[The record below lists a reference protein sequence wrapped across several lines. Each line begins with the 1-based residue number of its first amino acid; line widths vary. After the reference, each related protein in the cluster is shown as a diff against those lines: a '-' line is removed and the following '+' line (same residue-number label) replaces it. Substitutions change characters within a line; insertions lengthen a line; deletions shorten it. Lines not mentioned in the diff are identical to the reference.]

1 LFPLDF
7 NVADARSHRLAK
19 SSIAKPQINCI
30 SGHSPRRS
38 FLATRRAADFDKP
51 GAHRLQYDAAM
62 RHKVTLIPG
71 EGIGPEV
78 SAAVKRILEAA
89 GVHIDWEEIEARAD
103 TSGGAQDRVTD
114 PAALLNKGAIESVRR
129 NKVALKGPMGTAVA
143 GGAPSVNVAL
153 RKTLDLYAN
162 LRPVKNLPGV
172 KSRFDGVDVV
182 IVRENTEDLY
192 SGLEHE
198 VVPGV
203 VESLKIIT
211 EKASTRIAKFA
222 FDYSKKNGR
231 KKIHAIHKANIMKL
245 SDGLF
250 LKSIRAVAPQFP
262 EVEYKEFIVDN
273 ACMQIVLDPSQFDVL
288 LLPNLYGDVMSDL
301 AAGLV
306 GGLGIVPSGNIGDDC
321 AMFEAVH
328 GTAPDIAGKGL
339 ANPTALLLSSV
350 MMLKHLGERSAALRI
365 EQAVDKVYTEGKHT
379 TRDVGGKSGT
389 ADFTNAIIAA
399 LAPIPAR

>member
-1 LFPLDF
+1 
-7 NVADARSHRLAK
+7 
-19 SSIAKPQINCI
+19 
-30 SGHSPRRS
+30 
-38 FLATRRAADFDKP
+38 
-51 GAHRLQYDAAM
+51 M

-78 SAAVKRILEAA
+78 AAATRRVLGAT
-89 GVHIDWEEIEARAD
+89 GVQIDWEEVEARAEK
-103 TSGGAQDRVTD
+103 GQLLHQ
-114 PAALLNKGAIESVRR
+114 AAVESVRR
-129 NKVALKGPMGTAVA
+129 NRVALKGPMGTAIA

-153 RKTLDLYAN
+153 RKILDLYAN

-172 KSRFDGVDVV
+172 KSRFDDVDVV
-182 IVRENTEDLY
+182 LVRENTEDLY

-211 EKASTRIAKFA
+211 ERASTRIAHFA
-222 FDYSKKNGR
+222 FQYAKSKGR

-250 LKSIRAVAPQFP
+250 LKSIRAVASEYP
-262 EVEYKEFIVDN
+262 EIEYKELIVDN
-273 ACMQIVLDPSQFDVL
+273 ACMQMVMNPQQFDML

-306 GGLGIVPSGNIGDDC
+306 GGLGVVGSANIGNEA

-328 GTAPDIAGKGL
+328 GTAPDIAGKSL
-339 ANPTALLLSSV
+339 ANPTALLMSAIL
-350 MMLKHLGERSAALRI
+350 MLDHLGEHSAARRI
-365 EQAVDKVYTEGKHT
+365 EAALECVHREAKHT
-379 TRDVGGKSGT
+379 TRDVGGKAGT
-389 ADFTNAIIAA
+389 DEFTDAVIAGLGQA
-399 LAPIPAR
+399 KSPCGRI